1 MIIEQS
7 AICNF
12 ADNDTLYTWQ
22 EWLTEVKENLIFYTK
37 VILYWFIPFS
47 PVLCRS
53 L

>member
-12 ADNDTLYTWQ
+12 PDDNTLYSWL
-22 EWLTEVKENLIFYTK
+22 EWLTEVKEKLIFYTK
-37 VILYWFIPFS
+37 GILYWFIPFS